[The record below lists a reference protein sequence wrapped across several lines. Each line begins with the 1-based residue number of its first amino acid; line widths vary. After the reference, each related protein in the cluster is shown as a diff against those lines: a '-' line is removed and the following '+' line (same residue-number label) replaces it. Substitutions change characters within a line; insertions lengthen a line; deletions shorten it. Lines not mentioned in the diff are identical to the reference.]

1 MTNRH
6 MRVCSTLLIIRE
18 NANQNHNEAIIKNKI
33 AVRLLLKKKKRQV
46 LTGCGEKR
54 TLVSTGENINWYSH
68 YGKQFDGSSKN

>member
-33 AVRLLLKKKKRQV
+33 AVRLLLKKKKKKTSVNRMWGKEN
-46 LTGCGEKR
+46 TG
-54 TLVSTGENINWYSH
+54 IYW
-68 YGKQFDGSSKN
+68 

>member
-33 AVRLLLKKKKRQV
+33 AVRLLLKKKKKTSVNRMWGKEN
-46 LTGCGEKR
+46 TG
-54 TLVSTGENINWYSH
+54 IYW
-68 YGKQFDGSSKN
+68 